1 MHITRKIAVLLVA
14 GATAA
19 TLTACQG
26 ETAGSSDDGTPADAG
41 STAPVQD
48 GETAGSGPA
57 SGALTADDFVERTAT
72 ALSTISTTTFEA
84 EYSGSLAGEGSGVAT
99 TFEGRAM
106 YGEAPDSVAIQM
118 MTNLDE
124 DLIKPDSHNIWAKDQ
139 ETGGKYLHLTEQDPG
154 YVFRDEQFTD
164 VNVYARTVALDG
176 AVTAVED
183 QGTETVG
190 GAEAHHYVVTVD
202 LTAADLEGLGF
213 DASAATEAGSID
225 VEYFLDAND
234 LPLRTIIPAPVPG
247 QTLVHTMNIA
257 YNTPPSDIA
266 APPADQT
273 ITPADLDG

>member
-99 TFEGRAM
+99 TFDGEAM

-118 MTNLDE
+118 TTNLDE
-124 DLIKPDSHNIWAKDQ
+124 DLIKLDSQNIWAKDQ
-139 ETGGKYLHLTEQDPG
+139 ETDGKYLHLTEQDPG
-154 YVFRDEQFTD
+154 FEFRNEQFTD
-164 VNVYARTVALDG
+164 VNVYARTVALEG
-176 AVTAVED
+176 AVTAVVNE
-183 QGTETVG
+183 GTETVDG
-190 GAEAHHYVVTVD
+190 TETQHYVVTVD

-213 DASAATEAGSID
+213 DPSAAAEAGSID

-234 LPLRTIIPAPVPG
+234 LPLRTVVPAPVTG
-247 QTLVHTMNIA
+247 QTLVHTMDIT
-257 YNTPPSDIA
+257 YNTPPSGIE
-266 APPADQT
+266 APSADQT
-273 ITPADLDG
+273 VTTADLDG